1 MVPYKEP
8 FGPSQSRHM
17 RFATSENTLAK
28 LIGNTDWQDGLDQ
41 NYVPTF
47 LDKRVA

>member
-1 MVPYKEP
+1 
-8 FGPSQSRHM
+8 M

-47 LDKRVA
+47 LDKRVAKIDIFRFRISNQI